1 MSIVC
6 HYFKSTL
13 QIYKIVMNNEP
24 NARKNLLVR
33 GYENT
38 RENFADFFIEVGQ
51 LLWSGFSGEFVGAYR
66 STRPSGSKDASVWA
80 TTRVN
85 FPNFSAELSQL
96 LCRSLSNSL
105 CD

>member
-1 MSIVC
+1 
-6 HYFKSTL
+6 
-13 QIYKIVMNNEP
+13 MNNEP

-80 TTRVN
+80 SGRVGLN
-85 FPNFSAELSQL
+85 VVFGVYAAISPSGWHHYGFFLAAIDFNG
-96 LCRSLSNSL
+96 
-105 CD
+105 